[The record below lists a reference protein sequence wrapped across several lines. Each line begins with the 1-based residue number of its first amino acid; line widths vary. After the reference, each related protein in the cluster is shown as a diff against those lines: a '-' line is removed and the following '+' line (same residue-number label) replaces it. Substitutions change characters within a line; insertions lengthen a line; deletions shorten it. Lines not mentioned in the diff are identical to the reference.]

1 MRRLLSTLAL
11 QRGDLPDAS
20 YIVHDGAVFRSGTP
34 RELFTGPYQ
43 YCLPGRREYDVSAEA
58 GAPCTNGPC
67 GAAGEPPYGWSISR
81 SATDPHVNTGEL
93 HGICTLHLWL
103 TCDVNDGI
111 GAAELELGGNFAVM
125 DYVPV
130 VGANEGSTTDLR
142 LVLPGCP
149 SGPTRI
155 GEIVV
160 LTDPTATEPSS
171 WGRLRSWY
179 R

>member
-34 RELFTGPYQ
+34 DEL
-43 YCLPGRREYDVSAEA
+43 AEA